1 MSTNPVIE
9 AVLENEGAYVN
20 HPDDPGG
27 ATHWGITE
35 KTARE
40 NGYSGDMKDFT
51 RDQAYAILE
60 KNYWYQPG
68 FDKVNALSPAL
79 ALELCDTGTNM
90 GPSVGIK
97 WLQRWL
103 NAYNQQARYYPDISV
118 DGKIGPLTLDAL
130 SAFLKVRGQEGDA
143 VLVTSLNCSQ
153 GQRYL
158 DLAENKASNESFIY
172 GWMKGRVR
180 LSNT

>member
-1 MSTNPVIE
+1 MCLNPVIV

-27 ATHWGITE
+27 PTHWGITE
-35 KTARE
+35 KTARDY
-40 NGYSGDMKDFT
+40 GYTGDMKEFT

-68 FDKVNALSPAL
+68 FDKVYAISPAL

-90 GPSVGIK
+90 GPSVGVK

-103 NAYNQQARYYPDISV
+103 NAYNQQGRYYPDVNV
-118 DGKIGPLTLDAL
+118 DGKIGPMTLDAL
-130 SAFLKVRGQEGDA
+130 SAFLKERGQEGDA

-158 DLAENKASNESFIY
+158 DLAESKASNESFIY

>member
-1 MSTNPVIE
+1 MSTIPAID
-9 AVLENEGAYVN
+9 AVLEKEGAYVN

-35 KTARE
+35 KTARDY
-40 NGYSGDMKDFT
+40 GYTGDMQDFT
-51 RDQAYAILE
+51 RDQAYTLLE
-60 KNYWYQPG
+60 KNYWFQPG
-68 FDKVNALSPAL
+68 FDKINALSPSL

-103 NAYNQQARYYPDISV
+103 NVYNHQGTDYGDISV
-118 DGKIGPLTLDAL
+118 DGKIGPATLTAL
-130 SAFLKVRGQEGDA
+130 TAFLKLRGNEGEA
-143 VLVTSLNCSQ
+143 VLLTSLNCSQ

-158 DLAENKASNESFIY
+158 DLAESKASNESFIY
-172 GWMKGRVR
+172 GWMKERVHIG
-180 LSNT
+180 

>member
-1 MSTNPVIE
+1 MPRNPIID
-9 AVLENEGAYVN
+9 AVLENEGAYIN

-35 KTARE
+35 KTARDY
-40 NGYSGDMKDFT
+40 GYTGDMKAFT
-51 RDQAYAILE
+51 REQAYIILE

-68 FDKVNALSPAL
+68 FDKIHALSPAL

-103 NAYNQQARYYPDISV
+103 NAYNQQGQVYPDITV
-118 DGKIGPLTLDAL
+118 DGKIGPATLNAL
-130 SAFLKVRGQEGDA
+130 AGFLRLRGQEGDA

-158 DLAENKASNESFIY
+158 DLAESKASNESFIY
-172 GWMKGRVR
+172 GWMRNRVR
-180 LSNT
+180 LITL

>member
-1 MSTNPVIE
+1 
-9 AVLENEGAYVN
+9 
-20 HPDDPGG
+20 
-27 ATHWGITE
+27 
-35 KTARE
+35 
-40 NGYSGDMKDFT
+40 MKEFT

-68 FDKVNALSPAL
+68 FDKVYAISPAL

-90 GPSVGIK
+90 GPSVGVK

-103 NAYNQQARYYPDISV
+103 NAYNQQGRYYPDVNV
-118 DGKIGPLTLDAL
+118 DGKIGPMTLDAL
-130 SAFLKVRGQEGDA
+130 SAFLKERGQEGDA

-158 DLAENKASNESFIY
+158 DLAESKASNESFIY

>member
-1 MSTNPVIE
+1 MKNNPIIE
-9 AVLENEGAYVN
+9 AVLAHEGAYVN

-35 KTARE
+35 KTARDY
-40 NGYSGDMKDFT
+40 GYIGDMKLFT
-51 RDQAYAILE
+51 REEAYIILE

-68 FDKVNALSPAL
+68 FDKIQALSPAL
-79 ALELCDTGTNM
+79 AMELCDTGTNM

-103 NAYNQQARYYPDISV
+103 NAYNQQSQSYSDIIV
-118 DGKIGPLTLDAL
+118 DGKIGPSTLNAL
-130 SAFLKVRGQEGDA
+130 SGFLKLRGKEGEA
-143 VLVTSLNCSQ
+143 VIVTSINCSQ

-158 DLAENKASNESFIY
+158 DLAESKASNESFIY
-172 GWMKGRVR
+172 GWMKNRVHFI
-180 LSNT
+180 TH

>member
-1 MSTNPVIE
+1 MPVNPVID
-9 AVLENEGAYVN
+9 AVLQNEGAYVN

-35 KTARE
+35 NTARDF
-40 NGYSGDMKDFT
+40 GYTGDMKNLT
-51 RDQAYAILE
+51 REEAYIILE

-68 FDKVNALSPAL
+68 FDKVHALSPAL
-79 ALELCDTGTNM
+79 AMELCDTGTNM

-103 NAYNQQARYYPDISV
+103 NVYNQQGRYYADIGV
-118 DGKIGPLTLDAL
+118 DGKIGPATLTAL
-130 SAFLKVRGQEGDA
+130 SEYLKFRGEEGDT
-143 VLVTSLNCSQ
+143 VMVISLNCSQ

-158 DLAENKASNESFIY
+158 ELAENKASNETFVY
-172 GWMKGRVR
+172 GWMKGRVNPG
-180 LSNT
+180 NT

>member
-1 MSTNPVIE
+1 MPNNPVID

-35 KTARE
+35 QTARD
-40 NGYSGDMKDFT
+40 NGYTGDMRDFT
-51 RDQAYAILE
+51 REQAYTLLE

-68 FDKVNALSPAL
+68 FDKVNALSPAV
-79 ALELCDTGTNM
+79 AMELCDTGTNM

-103 NAYNQQARYYPDISV
+103 NVYNQKNTAYNDIGV
-118 DGKIGPLTLDAL
+118 DGKIGPATLNAL
-130 SAFLKVRGQEGDA
+130 SEFLRLRGEEGDE

-158 DLAENKASNESFIY
+158 ELAEGKVSNESFIY
-172 GWMKGRVR
+172 GWMRGRVHV
-180 LSNT
+180 S